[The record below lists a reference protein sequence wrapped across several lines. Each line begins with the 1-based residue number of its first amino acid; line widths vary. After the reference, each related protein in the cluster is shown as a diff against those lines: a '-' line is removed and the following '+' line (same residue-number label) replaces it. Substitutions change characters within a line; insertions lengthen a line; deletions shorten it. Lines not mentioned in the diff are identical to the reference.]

1 MFFILP
7 RKYEGYEYVQLIWTN
22 VHINS
27 MGSLLV
33 SGWTPFCFQNCLNS
47 SWYRF
52 NNELKAFGPY
62 SHDYVTQSTSTT
74 SLLYWI
80 EIYLLWRTFE
90 YSALAVMFEK
100 PAWHDVSFVTGC
112 CVCPPAGCCHQL
124 TFKWCSVGTKGS
136 KVCHHQHLHQP
147 KLSIQGRTDSCFWL
161 VYSKFWPVY
170 VVLLLRL
177 MNLNPC
183 T

>member
-1 MFFILP
+1 M
-7 RKYEGYEYVQLIWTN
+7 QLIWTN

-47 SWYRF
+47 SWYKF

-62 SHDYVTQSTSTT
+62 SHDYGTQSTSTT

-100 PAWHDVSFVTGC
+100 PAWHDVSFVC
-112 CVCPPAGCCHQL
+112 SPAGCCHQ
-124 TFKWCSVGTKGS
+124 KW
-136 KVCHHQHLHQP
+136 HLNDAQLRDP
-147 KLSIQGRTDSCFWL
+147 KCAKKISHYNISTST
-161 VYSKFWPVY
+161 S
-170 VVLLLRL
+170 
-177 MNLNPC
+177 LNCRYKAGQIHSFDLFIPNSDPSMLYC
-183 T
+183 YFG